1 MNMPVISCASSKGGA
16 GKTTSIVLLAGEL
29 ARQGLNKNIK
39 VALIDADPNQHSA
52 AWAKLEGVPSNIVLY
67 ENVTEDTILD
77 VIELAQTQAQFVL
90 VDLEGVASSAVVG
103 AVSSSDLVIIPCQAS
118 QNDAKEAIKTVKTI
132 RYASRIAKRNI
143 PFSVLFVRTQ
153 AAIITKTS
161 KYLTDSFTEA
171 GIDIFKSAL
180 VDREAF
186 RNIFSFGGTVN
197 SVQAKSKKEQESLD
211 KAANNVQSLVLEV
224 KQLLKANL
232 GEVK

>member
-1 MNMPVISCASSKGGA
+1 MPVISCASSKGGA

-161 KYLTDSFTEA
+161 KYLTDTFTEA

>member
-1 MNMPVISCASSKGGA
+1 MPVISCASSKGGA
-16 GKTTSIVLLAGEL
+16 GKTTSVVLLAGEL
-29 ARQGLNKNIK
+29 ARQGLDKNIK
-39 VALIDADPNQHSA
+39 VALVDADPNQHSA
-52 AWAKLEGVPSNIVLY
+52 AWAKLDGTPPNIILY

-77 VIELAQTQAQFVL
+77 VIDLAQTKAQFVL

-161 KYLTDSFTEA
+161 KYLTDTFTDA
-171 GIDIFKSAL
+171 GIEIFKCAL

-197 SVQAKSKKEQESLD
+197 SVKARTKKEQDSLD
-211 KAANNVQSLVLEV
+211 KAAANTRSLAMEV
-224 KQLLKANL
+224 KQILKASL
-232 GEVK
+232 QQGQE

>member
-1 MNMPVISCASSKGGA
+1 MPVISCASSKGGA

>member
-1 MNMPVISCASSKGGA
+1 MPVISCASSKGGA

-77 VIELAQTQAQFVL
+77 VIKLAQTQAQFVL